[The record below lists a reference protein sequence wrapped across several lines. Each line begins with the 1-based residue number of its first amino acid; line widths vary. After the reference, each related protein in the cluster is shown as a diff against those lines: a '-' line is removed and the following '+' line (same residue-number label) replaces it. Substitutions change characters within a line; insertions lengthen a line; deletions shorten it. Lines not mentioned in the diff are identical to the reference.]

1 LKINSF
7 AKEIMQFIKVHPECD
22 ARDILAEGIGQSA
35 EQVEWVLFQL
45 KIFGYL

>member
-1 LKINSF
+1 MKINSF

-22 ARDILAEGIGQSA
+22 ARDILAAGIGQSA
-35 EQVEWVLFQL
+35 AQVERVLFQL